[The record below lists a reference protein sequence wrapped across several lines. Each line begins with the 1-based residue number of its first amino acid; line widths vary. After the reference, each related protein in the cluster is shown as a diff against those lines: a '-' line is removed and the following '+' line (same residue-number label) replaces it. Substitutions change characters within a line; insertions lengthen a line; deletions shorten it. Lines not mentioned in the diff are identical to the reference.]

1 MGRSAAPSVVD
12 AVRSFT
18 QDRRGINMDK
28 ELDKIIHEI
37 DELLDNPFTSDEQA
51 KLLLKQL
58 MDYVSERV
66 QALEDEL

>member
-1 MGRSAAPSVVD
+1 VVD

>member
-1 MGRSAAPSVVD
+1 
-12 AVRSFT
+12 VRSFT